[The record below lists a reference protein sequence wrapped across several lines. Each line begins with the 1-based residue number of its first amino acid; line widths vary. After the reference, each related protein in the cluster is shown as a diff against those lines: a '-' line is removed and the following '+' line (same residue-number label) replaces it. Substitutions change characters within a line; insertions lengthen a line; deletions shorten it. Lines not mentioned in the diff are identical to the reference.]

1 MAIKAN
7 SKRKSTRRP
16 SQAQPRQDGARSADM
31 PHVPPLIDMF
41 KLLIEPGAA
50 LSNFQALALR
60 QWFAPWI
67 IFMRAYRETLE
78 EGAASLSKED
88 RARRFT
94 KALMST
100 YLDFEKSTLDQRPFI
115 AAQREMLDA
124 WLLALED
131 CLRTTHPTHR

>member
-7 SKRKSTRRP
+7 SKRKSTRQP
-16 SQAQPRQDGARSADM
+16 SQAQSRQDGARSADM

-67 IFMRAYRETLE
+67 MADLKT
-78 EGAASLSKED
+78 GDAAVAASEAWPITLWSK
-88 RARRFT
+88 T
-94 KALMST
+94 
-100 YLDFEKSTLDQRPFI
+100 
-115 AAQREMLDA
+115 
-124 WLLALED
+124 
-131 CLRTTHPTHR
+131 

>member
-7 SKRKSTRRP
+7 SKRKSTRQP
-16 SQAQPRQDGARSADM
+16 SQAHAPQDGAHRVDM
-31 PHVPPLIDMF
+31 PPLIDMF
-41 KLLIEPGAA
+41 KLLIEPASA
-50 LSNFQALALR
+50 LNNFQALALR
-60 QWFAPWI
+60 QWLAPWI

-78 EGAASLSKED
+78 EGAASLSPED

-100 YLDFEKSTLDQRPFI
+100 YLDFEKSTLDQRPFL

-124 WLLALED
+124 WLLALEG
-131 CLRTTHPTHR
+131 CLRTTHPAHR